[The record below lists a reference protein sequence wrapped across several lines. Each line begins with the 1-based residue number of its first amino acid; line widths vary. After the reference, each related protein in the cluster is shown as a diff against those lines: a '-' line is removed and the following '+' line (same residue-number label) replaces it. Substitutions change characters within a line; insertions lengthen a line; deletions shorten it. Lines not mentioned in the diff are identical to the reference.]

1 MHRFLIRPEEIR
13 DHIAPLSQEEAAH
26 ALRVLRLKDGD
37 EVQALDGN
45 GRSWLAALHI
55 SGEEG
60 ASLELKEELSDT
72 ESPARVTLYMGIP
85 KGEKLEII
93 AQKLT
98 ELGAERI
105 VPVRM
110 ERCVAKIDDKD
121 AEKKLTRLRRII
133 QEAQKQCGR
142 TREMEIMPPMNFSK
156 AVEAVTRHEVK
167 LTLWEEAEGYRLN
180 DARADHPNARDIAFV
195 VGPEGG
201 ITKNEAEA
209 LRQAGALHVTMGP
222 RILRAETAAVA
233 GCAVIMSLWG
243 DL

>member
-1 MHRFLIRPEEIR
+1 MRRFIIDASLVQNGR
-13 DHIAPLSQEEAAH
+13 APLSREEAAH
-26 ALRVLRLKDGD
+26 ALRVLRMKDGD
-37 EVQALDGN
+37 EAQALDAN
-45 GRSWLAALHI
+45 GGAWRAILRVS
-55 SGEEG
+55 SDGG
-60 ASLELKEELSDT
+60 ASLELMERARDT

-98 ELGAERI
+98 ELGAARL

-110 ERCVAKIDDKD
+110 ERCVAKIDEKD
-121 AEKKLTRLRRII
+121 AEKKLTRLRRIA
-133 QEAQKQCGR
+133 QEAEKQSGR
-142 TREMEIMPPMNFSK
+142 TREMEIAQPMNFK
-156 AVEAVTRHEVK
+156 DAAEDIRRRETRLV
-167 LTLWEEAEGYRLN
+167 LWEEAKGFRLA
-180 DARADHPNARDIAFV
+180 DAHAQMPNARDIAFV

-201 ITKNEAEA
+201 ITRAEAET
-209 LRQAGALHVTMGP
+209 LLDAGANLVTMGP

>member
-1 MHRFLIRPEEIR
+1 MHRFKIEASSVVN
-13 DHIAPLSQEEAAH
+13 DCAPLSREEAAH

-45 GRSWLAALHI
+45 GSAWRAILHVEN
-55 SGEEG
+55 GQD
-60 ASLELKEELSDT
+60 ASLKLCETLRDT
-72 ESPARVTLYMGIP
+72 ESPAMVTLYMGIP
-85 KGEKLEII
+85 KGEKMELI

-98 ELGAERI
+98 ELGAARL

-121 AEKKLTRLRRII
+121 AEKKLVRFRRIV

-142 TREMEIMPPMNFSK
+142 TREMEILPPMSFANAMK
-156 AVEAVTRHEVK
+156 ALKEHELA
-167 LTLWEEAEGYRLN
+167 LTLWEEAEGYRLT
-180 DARADHPNARDIAFV
+180 DAHNEKPDAKDIAFV

-201 ITKNEAEA
+201 ITADEAGQMAEA
-209 LRQAGALHVTMGP
+209 GAKHVTMGP

>member
-1 MHRFLIRPEEIR
+1 MHRFLIDNALPGTRAVLSREETN
-13 DHIAPLSQEEAAH
+13 H
-26 ALRVLRLKDGD
+26 ALRVLRLRDGE

-45 GRSWLAALHI
+45 GGAWRALLRV
-55 SGEEG
+55 SQEG
-60 ASLELKEELSDT
+60 QASLELVEKLNDT

-85 KGEKLEII
+85 KGEKLELI

-98 ELGAERI
+98 ELGAARL

-121 AEKKLTRLRRII
+121 AEKKLVRLRRIV

-142 TREMEIMPPMNFSK
+142 TREMEILPPMSFSQ
-156 AVEAVTRHEVK
+156 ALRDVSTHEVR
-167 LTLWEEAEGYRLN
+167 LMLWEEARGYRLS
-180 DARADHPNARDIAFV
+180 DACAEARCARDIAFI

-201 ITKNEAEA
+201 ISRREAEE
-209 LRQAGALHVTMGP
+209 LIRVGAAQVTLGP

>member
-1 MHRFLIRPEEIR
+1 MHRFMI
-13 DHIAPLSQEEAAH
+13 DGAPAGTRAALSREEAVH

-37 EVQALDGN
+37 EAQALDGN
-45 GRSWLAALHI
+45 GGAWRAILRAPEG
-55 SGEEG
+55 GE
-60 ASLELKEELSDT
+60 AYLELGEALDDT

-85 KGEKLEII
+85 KGEKLELI

-98 ELGAERI
+98 ELGASRL

-110 ERCVAKIDDKD
+110 ERCVARIDDKD
-121 AEKKLTRLRRII
+121 AEKKLTRLRRIA

-142 TREMEIMPPMNFSK
+142 TREMEILPPVSL
-156 AVEAVTRHEVK
+156 ASALQALAAHEVK
-167 LTLWEEAEGYRLN
+167 LMLWEEAEGYRLS
-180 DARADHPNARDIAFV
+180 DAHAEMPKAKDLAFI

-201 ITKNEAEA
+201 ISRREAEEMTK
-209 LRQAGALHVTMGP
+209 AGARQVTLGP

-233 GCAVIMSLWG
+233 GCAVILSLWG